1 MKLTGLY
8 SNNSDKFER
17 IDFASGLNVVL
28 AEIRLPENK
37 NKDTH
42 NLGKTTLGRL
52 LDYCFLL
59 ERTADFFLFKY
70 ETKFKDFVFFLE
82 IELEDGTFLTVRR
95 GITEATKISFKR
107 HAEAEQDFNTLP
119 DEQWDHL
126 NVGFEKAKEI
136 LDGLLDWR
144 FLKPWSYRKVIGYLL
159 RAQEDFREVFQ
170 LRKFQSKHMDWKPFL
185 AHVLGFNGQL
195 QDEHYKR
202 EEDLEVLKN
211 EVDSLRIDLGSFA
224 EDQSKIEGI
233 LMLKRQEV
241 EKKQTLLDAFDF
253 RSQDKT
259 RNKQIVDEIDG
270 QIAELNGERYSLS
283 QSRKKVVSS
292 LAEDRMLFDP
302 EEATKLF
309 GEAGVLFAGQLK
321 KDYEQLIAFN
331 RAITEE
337 RRQYLEEERAELDA
351 RIKKINFDLN
361 SLGKKRS
368 DALAVLTTNDAFAK
382 YKKLSDELVILK
394 ADITSLERQRDAVHK
409 LQELRAKM
417 RTLAD
422 EKRKLEVE
430 IVSDVERQ
438 DADGTSMFS
447 SIRSY
452 FSEIVEAVIGRK
464 ALLSVSINNLG
475 HLDFSAEILDESG
488 NSTGAGAG
496 SSYRKFLCVA
506 FDLAVLRAHIADRFP
521 RFIYHDGV
529 FEALD
534 ERKKESLLEVLR
546 EYANLGLQ
554 PIITLI
560 DSDMPLSTTPAQPVF
575 SDTEI
580 VVRLHDMDETG
591 RLFKMDSW

>member
-8 SNNSDKFER
+8 SNISDKFER

-42 NLGKTTLGRL
+42 NLGKTTLCRL

-59 ERTADFFLFKY
+59 ERSAEFFLFKY
-70 ETKFKDFVFFLE
+70 EQKFKDFVFFLE
-82 IELEDGTFLTVRR
+82 IELEDGTYLTVRR
-95 GITEATKISFKR
+95 GISESTKICFKR
-107 HAEAEQDFNTLP
+107 HAVADQDFNQLP

-126 NVGFEKAKEI
+126 NVGFEKAKDI

-144 FLKPWSYRKVIGYLL
+144 FLKPWSFRKVIGYLL
-159 RAQEDFREVFQ
+159 RAQDDFREVFQ
-170 LRKFQSKHMDWKPFL
+170 LRKFQSKHLDWKPFL

-195 QDEHYKR
+195 HDEHYKR
-202 EEDLEVLKN
+202 EEDLEQLKI
-211 EVDSLRIDLGSFA
+211 EVESLRIDLGSFA

-233 LMLKRQEV
+233 LLLKRQEA
-241 EKKQTLLDAFDF
+241 EKKQRLLDAFDF

-259 RNKQIVDEIDG
+259 RNKQIVDEIDVE
-270 QIAELNGERYSLS
+270 IADLNAERYSLS
-283 QSRKKVVSS
+283 QARKKVVAS
-292 LAEDRMLFDP
+292 LSEDQILFDP

-309 GEAGVLFAGQLK
+309 GEAGVVFGGQIK

-337 RRQYLEEERAELDA
+337 RRQYLEEERTELDA
-351 RIKKINFDLN
+351 RIKKINADLN
-361 SLGKKRS
+361 ALGKKRS
-368 DALAVLTTNDAFAK
+368 DALAVLTTNDIFAK
-382 YKKLSDELVILK
+382 YKKVSDELVLLK
-394 ADITSLERQRDAVHK
+394 ADITSLERQKDAVHK
-409 LQELRAKM
+409 LQELRMKM
-417 RTLAD
+417 RTLSD
-422 EKRKLEVE
+422 EKRRLEVE
-430 IVSDVERQ
+430 IASDVDQQ
-438 DADGTSMFS
+438 DSDETSMFS
-447 SIRSY
+447 SIRLY

-488 NSTGAGAG
+488 NSTGAGSG

-506 FDLAVLRAHIADRFP
+506 FDLAVLRAHISDRFP

-560 DSDMPLSTTPAQPVF
+560 DSDMPLSTSPQQAVF
-575 SDTEI
+575 SEAEI
-580 VVRLHDMDETG
+580 IVRLHDVDQTG